1 MKIPNNKHQKT
12 NNNQNPMNKI
22 SNRMLN
28 SLLEFQP
35 FENWKFKHWYLFVF

>member
-1 MKIPNNKHQKT
+1 MKIPNNKPKKT

-28 SLLEFQP
+28 SLLKFQP
-35 FENWKFKHWYLFVF
+35 FGY